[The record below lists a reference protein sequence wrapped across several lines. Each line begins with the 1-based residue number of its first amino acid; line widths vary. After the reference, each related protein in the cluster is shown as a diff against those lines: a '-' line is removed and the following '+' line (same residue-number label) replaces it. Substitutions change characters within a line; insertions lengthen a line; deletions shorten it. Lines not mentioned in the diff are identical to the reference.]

1 MFGKSKAQKLKEE
14 ADSRS
19 VIPVAALANYLA
31 EAKPVAERLLYDDEL
46 RNNLRTFIEATNKV
60 YGEVSG
66 DSPGKIVARL
76 WDDDKLREQIEA
88 ATGAAQEGTR
98 RVRGERV
105 KSSGGG
111 KGRGTLL
118 LLLAAGVGFL
128 FLNPKTGP
136 QARKLAQDA
145 MNALSSGS

>member
-1 MFGKSKAQKLKEE
+1 MFGRKSRAEKLKEQT
-14 ADSRS
+14 DNRS
-19 VIPVAALANYLA
+19 IIPVAAIVALLS
-31 EAKPVAERLLYDDEL
+31 EAKPVAERVLYDDEL
-46 RNNLRTFIEATNKV
+46 RNNLRTFIEAANKV

-66 DSPGKIVARL
+66 GSPGEIVGRL
-76 WDDDKLREQIEA
+76 WNDDKLREQIEA
-88 ATGAAQEGTR
+88 ATGAAQEGSR

-105 KSSGGG
+105 KSSGG
-111 KGRGTLL
+111 KGRGILL

-145 MNALSSGS
+145 VNALNS

>member
-1 MFGKSKAQKLKEE
+1 MFGRKSRAEKLKEQT
-14 ADSRS
+14 DNRS
-19 VIPVAALANYLA
+19 IIPVAAIAALLS
-31 EAKPVAERLLYDDEL
+31 EAKPVAERVLYDDEL
-46 RNNLRTFIEATNKV
+46 RNNLRTFIEAANKV

-66 DSPGKIVARL
+66 GSPGEIVGRL
-76 WDDDKLREQIEA
+76 WNDDKLREQIEA
-88 ATGAAQEGTR
+88 ATGAAQEGSR

-105 KSSGGG
+105 KSSGG
-111 KGRGTLL
+111 KGRGILL

-145 MNALSSGS
+145 VNALNS

>member
-1 MFGKSKAQKLKEE
+1 MFGRKSRAEKLKEQ
-14 ADSRS
+14 ADNRS
-19 VIPVAALANYLA
+19 IIPVAAIAALLS
-31 EAKPVAERLLYDDEL
+31 EAKPVAERVLYDDEL
-46 RNNLRTFIEATNKV
+46 RDNLRTFIEAANKV

-66 DSPGKIVARL
+66 GSPGEIVGRL
-76 WDDDKLREQIEA
+76 WNDDKLREQIEA
-88 ATGAAQEGTR
+88 ATGAAQEGSR

-105 KSSGGG
+105 KSSGG
-111 KGRGTLL
+111 KGRGILL

-145 MNALSSGS
+145 VNALNS